1 MLIPSPTDETSIAMY
16 LNVTVVSCDLSH
28 VTWAVVGLVEAAIR
42 QQTIRTVGK
51 YFQILQWELIHLR
64 EHSKMPR
71 M

>member
-42 QQTIRTVGK
+42 QQTIRIVGE
-51 YFQILQWELIHLR
+51 YFQILQCTAVGNWYI
-64 EHSKMPR
+64 
-71 M
+71 